1 MIEQSELDALRDR
14 VNMTAEEHLS
24 AEEVKKLK
32 DELKESNDKLI
43 EAQAEIERLKAL
55 VNNK

>member
-1 MIEQSELDALRDR
+1 LSLDKSLKQHRK
-14 VNMTAEEHLS
+14 
-24 AEEVKKLK
+24 EEVKKLK